1 MTVLEHLENIKD
13 HLRRKGA
20 ADDWLNPGASPQAIA
35 DAEAQMDL
43 KLPEEWRALYAR
55 HDGEKEHLG
64 LFLGFPWMPLSQV
77 VAEWKNWKTLE
88 ADYGDEG
95 THFSIPPLA
104 IKEKYVNTGWVPLS
118 QDWGGNHLGID
129 LAPGPKGQPG
139 QFINF
144 GRDEELKAV
153 IARDADDLFRF
164 LAEEIAS
171 DRVQV
176 DSPDRAMTWRD
187 GESLFG
193 ARELMPLPVYHPAPT
208 PPRPEGDLQKW
219 KASFLDP
226 WPKVI
231 GDPERFLSNR
241 LLYLIRKDLTDLEP
255 VAWCHQALAI
265 YIAGNEVKDLSPL
278 SGLSNLK
285 LIHAVRNPIESLAGV
300 YNIPH
305 LQTLLLDG
313 TLVSDLT
320 TLPQFPHLRELS
332 LMGTPVTDLSPLAN
346 VKELEELNLPPGA
359 VDLTPLAGLP
369 KLKKLYLQK
378 ASEQAL
384 EALGSLLHL
393 EEIDVQPAPN
403 VRLDAIGNCK
413 SLKKLKISDPK
424 DEDTS
429 FLSHLPNLEVL
440 NLSDGHLKD
449 LKGLENHPRLRLYGA
464 RETVVGDLSALTT
477 CSGLTSVSAT
487 YPVFAYLHDK
497 VPNNVDFSSI
507 NGGMTDE
514 ESEHWHTRVRE
525 RRDAWKAQQ
534 GQS

>member
-1 MTVLEHLENIKD
+1 MNVLDHLENIKD
-13 HLRRKGA
+13 QLRRKGA

-35 DAEAQMDL
+35 DAEAQMEL
-43 KLPEEWRALYAR
+43 QLPEEWRALYAR
-55 HDGEKEHLG
+55 HDGERDNLG

-104 IKEKYVNTGWVPLS
+104 IQEKYVNAGWVPLS

-129 LAPGPKGQPG
+129 LAPGPQGQRG

-164 LAEEIAS
+164 LDHEISS
-171 DRVQV
+171 DRVQLE
-176 DSPDRAMTWRD
+176 SPDRPLVWRD

-193 ARELMPLPVYHPAPT
+193 ARELMPLPVYHPSPA
-208 PPRPEGDLQKW
+208 PPRPEGDLQRW
-219 KASFLDP
+219 KSSFLDP

-241 LLYLIRKDLTDLEP
+241 LLYLIRKGLKDLEP

-265 YIAGNEVKDLSPL
+265 YLAGNEVRDLSPL
-278 SGLSNLK
+278 SGLSSLK
-285 LIHAVRNPIESLAGV
+285 LVHAVNNPIDSLAGV
-300 YNIPH
+300 YNIPY

-313 TLVSDLT
+313 TRVSDLA

-332 LMGTPVTDLSPLAN
+332 LLGTPVQDLTPLAN
-346 VKELEELNLPPGA
+346 VKELEELSLPSGA
-359 VDLTPLAGLP
+359 HDLTPLTGLP
-369 KLKKLYLQK
+369 RLKKLLLQN
-378 ASEQAL
+378 ATDQAL
-384 EALGSLLHL
+384 EALGELPHL
-393 EEIDVQPAPN
+393 QELDVQPAAG
-403 VRLDAIGNCK
+403 VRLDALAGCK
-413 SLKKLKISDPK
+413 SLKKLTISDPK
-424 DEDTS
+424 DQNTG
-429 FLSHLPNLEVL
+429 FLSELPNLEVL
-440 NLSDGHLKD
+440 NLSDGHLED
-449 LKGLENHPRLRLYGA
+449 LEGLKNHPRLRLYGA
-464 RETVVGDLSALTT
+464 RDTVVDDLSALTT
-477 CSGLTSVSAT
+477 CSALTSVSAT

-497 VPNNVDFSSI
+497 VANRVDFSSI

-514 ESEHWHTRVRE
+514 ESEHWHTRVQE
-525 RRDAWKAQQ
+525 RREAWKAER
-534 GQS
+534 S